1 MSEGPVWNNDGNAFG
16 PKVATILH
24 SQMLARGMAGAELVH
39 PQELSAMGHHK
50 LEEKRMDAPLVAV
63 RAGSLGLATEP
74 GVVSGVVVRPSSS
87 YDLLHVASQ
96 TSLRP
101 IPKRLLDGRNAE
113 ERAVIG
119 STVETLVAR
128 SGVQLK
134 THGGERIAITM
145 GSSGPQV
152 AHPARERFGSMA
164 EYATSVMRAVS
175 TAAARSPELSRC
187 VQDEEMGRRA
197 VASTRRRER
206 RQIPA
211 GGARYAEVQ
220 AEAAAQV
227 ANRGVK
233 AIAARENVYLAT
245 DQPRDE
251 AHFDAETRTLLSGQ
265 EAGPGAGQARHAG
278 AAVQR
283 ADADGPRRRG
293 RDPGRAQGGRGRP
306 GRRSGTAGRGPGAGP
321 QSGARRPQRDAGE
334 GADGDGRRSR
344 RAPRPSSGW
353 VSSTPRSPPSEQARK
368 DQATYARTPGA
379 LDQAWREAASVRAHL
394 VSRDW
399 EYERTP
405 EMLEHS
411 AASTFESPARTPAT
425 PEAQERGGPEQAR
438 AGRPAGGAGGRLLRP
453 AAATRR
459 WSRPDRRPLVEDWG
473 PAPAAPVPL
482 PSVRNGDRAPG
493 GSRSRR
499 AGCGGGRVLSPVPR
513 GRRFARAPRRVPAAR
528 TPSGR
533 TSRTTPWSCTR
544 SSSSAGCRRARGSSL
559 PSTSAGS
566 SAATWVPAASP
577 YEERF
582 LLESGDRRGIAVG
595 IAGTPAVALR
605 PGAYR
610 VLHSQTQTTLAP
622 APDPRVLGGRDPRDR
637 GPGGGPAGAGWCAGA
652 RLEPGDQRGVGP

>member
-1 MSEGPVWNNDGNAFG
+1 MAVGRTQQFREQRQERSEARLADALKQIPDDIAAGQSYHQVASLGSGPIRTRSSKAPVSEGPLWNNDGNAFG
-16 PKVATILH
+16 PKVAAILH

-101 IPKRLLDGRNAE
+101 IPKRLMDGRNAE

-134 THGGERIAITM
+134 THAGERIAITM

-175 TAAARSPELSRC
+175 TAAARSPELSQR

-251 AHFDAETRTLLSGQ
+251 AHFDAETRTLYPARKPAREPGRPDTRDRQFNERMLTDLAAAVGTPAERKAA
-265 EAGPGAGQARHAG
+265 EAGRAVEVARLAGVQVPGLNPAPDGLTTTQEKARTAMVG
-278 AAVQR
+278 DLAAR
-283 ADADGPRRRG
+283 TTLERLGIEYSPA
-293 RDPGRAQGGRGRP
+293 
-306 GRRSGTAGRGPGAGP
+306 
-321 QSGARRPQRDAGE
+321 
-334 GADGDGRRSR
+334 
-344 RAPRPSSGW
+344 
-353 VSSTPRSPPSEQARK
+353 PPSEQARK
-368 DQATYARTPGA
+368 DQAAYARTPGA

-399 EYERTP
+399 EHERTP

-411 AASTFESPARTPAT
+411 AASTFESPARARGAK
-425 PEAQERGGPEQAR
+425 AQERGGPEQAAPDAPQ
-438 AGRPAGGAGGRLLRP
+438 AGPEAGAPAGGGGDKAVEP
-453 AAATRR
+453 AR
-459 WSRPDRRPLVEDWG
+459 
-473 PAPAAPVPL
+473 
-482 PSVRNGDRAPG
+482 
-493 GSRSRR
+493 
-499 AGCGGGRVLSPVPR
+499 
-513 GRRFARAPRRVPAAR
+513 
-528 TPSGR
+528 
-533 TSRTTPWSCTR
+533 
-544 SSSSAGCRRARGSSL
+544 
-559 PSTSAGS
+559 
-566 SAATWVPAASP
+566 
-577 YEERF
+577 
-582 LLESGDRRGIAVG
+582 
-595 IAGTPAVALR
+595 
-605 PGAYR
+605 
-610 VLHSQTQTTLAP
+610 
-622 APDPRVLGGRDPRDR
+622 
-637 GPGGGPAGAGWCAGA
+637 
-652 RLEPGDQRGVGP
+652 